1 MNVIIVGCGRLGAE
15 LAYHLY
21 LKGHKIA
28 VIDSHISNFNHL
40 NPNFHGRTIEGE
52 AINENVLRRS
62 GIQNADGLAAVTN
75 SDTYNLVTAHV
86 AREYFGLRNIIVRNY
101 NPQWMPLHETFG
113 FQTVSSTTW
122 GAQRV
127 EELLYHSEIRTVF
140 SAGNGEI
147 ELYEFTIPPEYDGRT
162 VSELLKKTD
171 ASSVAITR
179 EGHAILSRPDTILE
193 SGDVLL
199 VGASFAGIEEIKRH
213 VFTQE
218 EG

>member
-1 MNVIIVGCGRLGAE
+1 MNLIIVGCGRIGAE

-28 VIDSHISNFNHL
+28 VIDSNTANFNHL
-40 NPNFHGRTIEGE
+40 DPNFHGRTIEGE
-52 AINENVLRRS
+52 AINEDVLRRS

-75 SDTYNLVTAHV
+75 SDTYNLVTAHI
-86 AREYFGLRNIIVRNY
+86 AREYYGLKNIIVRNY
-101 NPQWMPLHETFG
+101 DPQWMPLHESFG
-113 FQTVSSTTW
+113 FQTVSSSSW

-147 ELYEFTIPPEYDGRT
+147 ELYEFTIPPAYEGHP
-162 VSELLKKTD
+162 VSALLMNTD
-171 ASSVAITR
+171 ATSVAITR
-179 EGHAILSRPDTILE
+179 EGHAILSQPETILKA
-193 SGDVLL
+193 GDVLL
-199 VGASFAGIEEIKRH
+199 IGASFAGIEEIKRH